1 MREST
6 FSVESV
12 SKEFNRRVI
21 FEDISFSLSRGE
33 SLAVTGRNGS
43 GKSTLAKILCGLLTP
58 TKGKIS
64 LFVNEKEIP
73 AADIHRHIG
82 LVSPYITMYD
92 EFSGMENLLV
102 FAHIRNLGS
111 AADGDPER
119 LLRQFGIYERR
130 NDEVRTYSSGMKQRL
145 KYAAAMLHRPEI
157 LILDEPTA
165 NLDEEGAA
173 TVRDLMRTQTR
184 VGILIIATNDAKDLK
199 FAEHNIDLNKSNG
212 VVSKSGGVLP

>member
-1 MREST
+1 MKEST
-6 FSVESV
+6 FSIESV

-21 FEDISFSLSRGE
+21 FKDISFSLSRGD

-64 LFVNEKEIP
+64 LYMNEKEIP

-145 KYAAAMLHRPEI
+145 KYAAAMLHHPEI

-173 TVRDLMRTQTR
+173 TVHKLMRAQTG

-199 FAEHNIDLNKSNG
+199 FAVHNIDLNKVNA
-212 VVSKSGGVLP
+212 VASKS

>member
-1 MREST
+1 MKESM
-6 FSVESV
+6 FSAESV

-21 FEDISFSLSRGE
+21 FGGISFSLSRGE
-33 SLAVTGRNGS
+33 SLAITGRNGS

-64 LFVNEKEIP
+64 LSMNKDEIP
-73 AADIHRHIG
+73 AEDFHRHIG

-119 LLRQFGIYERR
+119 LLRQFGIYECR

-145 KYAAAMLHRPEI
+145 KYAAAMLHHPEI

-165 NLDEEGAA
+165 NLDKEGVA
-173 TVRDLMRTQTR
+173 TVHKLMRAQTEA
-184 VGILIIATNDAKDLK
+184 GILIIATNDAKDLK
-199 FAEHNIDLNKSNG
+199 FADHSIDLNK
-212 VVSKSGGVLP
+212 VKAVALKSGGVLP